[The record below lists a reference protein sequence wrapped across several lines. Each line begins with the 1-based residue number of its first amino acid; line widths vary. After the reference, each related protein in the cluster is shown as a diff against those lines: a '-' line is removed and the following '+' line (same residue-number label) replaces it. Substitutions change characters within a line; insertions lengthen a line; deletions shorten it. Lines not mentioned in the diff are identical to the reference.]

1 MADTKQQIQLDA
13 ELSEPHYREL
23 EAYAKEHGLSL
34 DDALLR
40 LASAALDMRNLGR
53 SLGVIGLSRAE
64 I

>member
-23 EAYAKEHGLSL
+23 EAYAQEHGLSL

-40 LASAALDMRNLGR
+40 LASAALDMRGLGR
-53 SLGVIGLSRAE
+53 SLGLKDFGRAPQ
-64 I
+64 